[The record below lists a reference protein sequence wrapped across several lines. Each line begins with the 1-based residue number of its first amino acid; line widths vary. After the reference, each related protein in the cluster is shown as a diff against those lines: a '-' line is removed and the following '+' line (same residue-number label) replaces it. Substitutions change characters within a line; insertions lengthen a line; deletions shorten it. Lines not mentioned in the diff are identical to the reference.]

1 MKRIFGT
8 GVALITP
15 FNEDKTIDYTSL
27 EKLINKV
34 TEGGI
39 DFLVVLGTTGE
50 ATSINES
57 EKNELINFI
66 VKLNNKRLPLVL
78 GLGGNNTNKLINE
91 INNTDLSNFDA
102 ILSVTPYYNKPSQK
116 GLYHH
121 YAEISK
127 SSTIP
132 IILYNVPSRTGVNM
146 SPEITIQLANDFKNI
161 ISIKE
166 ASGDINQIKYIL
178 KNKPKNFDVL
188 SGDDGLTF
196 EIIQNG
202 GAGVISVIGQ
212 SNPVEF
218 SSLVKFTLNG
228 KLSDAKREARWVWW
242 AGQGTARTATF
253 LVVLLLTIW
262 APRSTLHAHR
272 VMAGGAVRDK
282 ACKRGSSPDSSESLG
297 RG

>member
-1 MKRIFGT
+1 MKRISGT

-27 EKLINKV
+27 DKLINKV
-34 TEGGI
+34 IEGGI

-57 EKNELINFI
+57 EKKELINFI

-78 GLGGNNTNKLINE
+78 GIGGNNTNKLIKE
-91 INNTDLSNFDA
+91 INNTDLSDFDA
-102 ILSVTPYYNKPSQK
+102 ILSVTPYYNKPSQN

-127 SSTIP
+127 SSPIP

-146 SPEITIQLANDFKNI
+146 SPETTIQLANDFKNI

-188 SGDDGLTF
+188 SGDDGLTL

-212 SNPVEF
+212 SNPEEF
-218 SSLVKFTLNG
+218 SSLVKFALNG
-228 KLSDAKREARWVWW
+228 KLSDAKILHDKLYGLYHYLYSEGNPSGVKAFLSL
-242 AGQGTARTATF
+242 QGVCKNYLRLP
-253 LVVLLLTIW
+253 LVPI
-262 APRSTLHAHR
+262 
-272 VMAGGAVRDK
+272 
-282 ACKRGSSPDSSESLG
+282 SSELFNDFKIYLANEVN
-297 RG
+297 

>member
-15 FNEDKTIDYTSL
+15 FNEDKTIDYSSL

-34 TEGGI
+34 IKGGI

-50 ATSINES
+50 ATSINKS

-78 GLGGNNTNKLINE
+78 GLGGNNTNKLIKE

-127 SSTIP
+127 SSPIP

-188 SGDDGLTF
+188 SGDDGLTL

-218 SSLVKFTLNG
+218 SSLVKFALNG
-228 KLSDAKREARWVWW
+228 ELSDAKLVHDKLYGLYHYLYSEGNPSGVKAFLSL
-242 AGQGTARTATF
+242 QGICKNYLRLP
-253 LVVLLLTIW
+253 LVPI
-262 APRSTLHAHR
+262 
-272 VMAGGAVRDK
+272 
-282 ACKRGSSPDSSESLG
+282 SSKLFNDFKMYLSNEVN
-297 RG
+297 

>member
-15 FNEDKTIDYTSL
+15 FNEDKTIDYISL
-27 EKLINKV
+27 KKLINKV

-127 SSTIP
+127 SSPIP

-188 SGDDGLTF
+188 SGDDGLTL

-212 SNPVEF
+212 SNPEEF
-218 SSLVKFTLNG
+218 SSLVKFALNG
-228 KLSDAKREARWVWW
+228 KLSDAKILHDKLYGLYHYLYSEGNPSGVKAFLSL
-242 AGQGTARTATF
+242 QG
-253 LVVLLLTIW
+253 I
-262 APRSTLHAHR
+262 
-272 VMAGGAVRDK
+272 
-282 ACKRGSSPDSSESLG
+282 CKNYLRLPLFPISSELFNDFKIYLANEVN
-297 RG
+297 

>member
-127 SSTIP
+127 SSPIP

-188 SGDDGLTF
+188 SGDDGLTL

-218 SSLVKFTLNG
+218 SSLVKFALNG
-228 KLSDAKREARWVWW
+228 KLSDAKLLHDKLYGLYHYLYSEGNPSGVKAFLSL
-242 AGQGTARTATF
+242 QGVCKNYLRLP
-253 LVVLLLTIW
+253 LVPI
-262 APRSTLHAHR
+262 
-272 VMAGGAVRDK
+272 
-282 ACKRGSSPDSSESLG
+282 SSKLFNDFKIYLANEVN
-297 RG
+297 

>member
-1 MKRIFGT
+1 MKRISGT

-27 EKLINKV
+27 DKLINKV
-34 TEGGI
+34 IEGGI

-57 EKNELINFI
+57 EKKELINFI

-78 GLGGNNTNKLINE
+78 GIGGNNTNKLIKE
-91 INNTDLSNFDA
+91 INNTDLSDFDA

-127 SSTIP
+127 SSPIP

-188 SGDDGLTF
+188 SGDDGLTL

-212 SNPVEF
+212 SNPEEF
-218 SSLVKFTLNG
+218 SSLVKFALNG
-228 KLSDAKREARWVWW
+228 KLSDAKLIHDKLYGLYHYLYSEGNPSGVKAFLSL
-242 AGQGTARTATF
+242 QGVCKNYLRLP
-253 LVVLLLTIW
+253 LVPI
-262 APRSTLHAHR
+262 
-272 VMAGGAVRDK
+272 
-282 ACKRGSSPDSSESLG
+282 SSELFNDFKIYLANEVN
-297 RG
+297 

>member
-15 FNEDKTIDYTSL
+15 FNEDKTIDYSSL

-34 TEGGI
+34 IEGGI

-78 GLGGNNTNKLINE
+78 GLGGNNTNKLIKE
-91 INNTDLSNFDA
+91 INNTDLSDFDA

-127 SSTIP
+127 SSPIP

-188 SGDDGLTF
+188 SGDDGLTL

-212 SNPVEF
+212 SNPEEF
-218 SSLVKFTLNG
+218 SSLVKFALNG
-228 KLSDAKREARWVWW
+228 KLSDAKLLHDKLYGLYHYLYSEGNPSGVKAFLSL
-242 AGQGTARTATF
+242 QGICKNYLRLP
-253 LVVLLLTIW
+253 LVPI
-262 APRSTLHAHR
+262 
-272 VMAGGAVRDK
+272 
-282 ACKRGSSPDSSESLG
+282 SSKLFNDFKMYLSNEVN
-297 RG
+297 

>member
-1 MKRIFGT
+1 MKRISGT

-27 EKLINKV
+27 DKLINKV
-34 TEGGI
+34 IEGGI

-57 EKNELINFI
+57 EKKELINFI

-78 GLGGNNTNKLINE
+78 GIGGNNTNKLIKE
-91 INNTDLSNFDA
+91 INNTDLSDFDA
-102 ILSVTPYYNKPSQK
+102 ILSVTPYYNKPSQN

-127 SSTIP
+127 SSPIP

-188 SGDDGLTF
+188 SGDDGLTL

-212 SNPVEF
+212 SNPEEF
-218 SSLVKFTLNG
+218 SSLVKFALNG
-228 KLSDAKREARWVWW
+228 KLSDAKLIHDKLYGLYHYLYSEVNPSGVKAFLSL
-242 AGQGTARTATF
+242 QGVCKNYLRLP
-253 LVVLLLTIW
+253 LVPI
-262 APRSTLHAHR
+262 
-272 VMAGGAVRDK
+272 
-282 ACKRGSSPDSSESLG
+282 SSELFNDFKIYLANEVN
-297 RG
+297 

>member
-1 MKRIFGT
+1 MKRISGT

-27 EKLINKV
+27 DKLINKV
-34 TEGGI
+34 IEGGI

-57 EKNELINFI
+57 EKKELINFI

-78 GLGGNNTNKLINE
+78 GIGGNNTNKLIKE
-91 INNTDLSNFDA
+91 INNTDLSDFDA

-127 SSTIP
+127 SSPIP
-132 IILYNVPSRTGVNM
+132 IILYNVPSRTGINM
-146 SPEITIQLANDFKNI
+146 SPETTIQLANDFKNI

-188 SGDDGLTF
+188 SGDDGLTL

-212 SNPVEF
+212 SNPEEF
-218 SSLVKFTLNG
+218 SSLVKFALNG
-228 KLSDAKREARWVWW
+228 KLSDAKILHDKLYGLYHYLYSEGNPSGVKAFLSL
-242 AGQGTARTATF
+242 QGVCKNYLRLP
-253 LVVLLLTIW
+253 LVPI
-262 APRSTLHAHR
+262 
-272 VMAGGAVRDK
+272 
-282 ACKRGSSPDSSESLG
+282 SSELFNDFKIYLANEVN
-297 RG
+297 

>member
-15 FNEDKTIDYTSL
+15 FNEDKTIDYPSL

-34 TEGGI
+34 IEGGI

-78 GLGGNNTNKLINE
+78 GLGGNNTNNLIKE
-91 INNTDLSNFDA
+91 INNIDLSDFDA

-127 SSTIP
+127 SSPIP

-166 ASGDINQIKYIL
+166 ASGDLNQIKYIL

-188 SGDDGLTF
+188 SGDDGLTL

-218 SSLVKFTLNG
+218 SSLVKFALNG
-228 KLSDAKREARWVWW
+228 KLSDAKLLHNKLYGLYHYLYSEGNPSGVKAFLTL
-242 AGQGTARTATF
+242 QGVCKNYLRLP
-253 LVVLLLTIW
+253 LV
-262 APRSTLHAHR
+262 P
-272 VMAGGAVRDK
+272 M
-282 ACKRGSSPDSSESLG
+282 SSELFNDFKIYLANEVN
-297 RG
+297 

>member
-1 MKRIFGT
+1 MKRISGT

-27 EKLINKV
+27 DKLLNKV
-34 TEGGI
+34 INGGI

-57 EKNELINFI
+57 EKKELINFI

-78 GLGGNNTNKLINE
+78 GIGGNNTNKLIKE
-91 INNTDLSNFDA
+91 INNTDLSDFDA
-102 ILSVTPYYNKPSQK
+102 ILSVTPYYNKPSQN

-127 SSTIP
+127 SSPIP

-188 SGDDGLTF
+188 SGDDGLTL

-202 GAGVISVIGQ
+202 GTGVISVIGQ
-212 SNPVEF
+212 SNPEEF
-218 SSLVKFTLNG
+218 SSLVKFALNG
-228 KLSDAKREARWVWW
+228 KLSDAKLIHDKLYGLYHYLYSEGNPSGVKAFLSL
-242 AGQGTARTATF
+242 QGVCKNYLRLP
-253 LVVLLLTIW
+253 LVPI
-262 APRSTLHAHR
+262 
-272 VMAGGAVRDK
+272 
-282 ACKRGSSPDSSESLG
+282 SSELFNDFKIYLANEVN
-297 RG
+297 

>member
-15 FNEDKTIDYTSL
+15 FNEDKTIDYPSL

-34 TEGGI
+34 IKGGI

-50 ATSINES
+50 ATSINKS

-78 GLGGNNTNKLINE
+78 GLGGNNTNRLIKE
-91 INNTDLSNFDA
+91 INNTDLSDFDA

-127 SSTIP
+127 SSPIP
-132 IILYNVPSRTGVNM
+132 IILYNVPSRTGVNL

-188 SGDDGLTF
+188 SGDDGLTL

-202 GAGVISVIGQ
+202 GVGVISVIGQ

-218 SSLVKFTLNG
+218 SSLVKFALNG
-228 KLSDAKREARWVWW
+228 KLSDAKLLHDKLYGLYHYLYSEGNPSGVKAFLSL
-242 AGQGTARTATF
+242 QGVCKNYLRLP
-253 LVVLLLTIW
+253 LV
-262 APRSTLHAHR
+262 P
-272 VMAGGAVRDK
+272 M
-282 ACKRGSSPDSSESLG
+282 SSELFNDFKIYLANEIN
-297 RG
+297 

>member
-1 MKRIFGT
+1 MKRISGT

-27 EKLINKV
+27 DKLINKV
-34 TEGGI
+34 IEGGI

-57 EKNELINFI
+57 EKKELINFI

-78 GLGGNNTNKLINE
+78 GIGGNNTNKLIKE
-91 INNTDLSNFDA
+91 INNTDLSDFDA
-102 ILSVTPYYNKPSQK
+102 ILSVTPYYNKPSQN

-127 SSTIP
+127 SSPIP

-188 SGDDGLTF
+188 SGDDGLTL

-212 SNPVEF
+212 SNPEEF
-218 SSLVKFTLNG
+218 SSLVKFALNG
-228 KLSDAKREARWVWW
+228 KLSDAKLIHDKLYGLYHYLYSEGNPSGVKAFLSL
-242 AGQGTARTATF
+242 QGVCKNYLRLP
-253 LVVLLLTIW
+253 LVPI
-262 APRSTLHAHR
+262 
-272 VMAGGAVRDK
+272 
-282 ACKRGSSPDSSESLG
+282 SSELFNDFKIYLANEVD
-297 RG
+297 

>member
-15 FNEDKTIDYTSL
+15 FNEDKTIDYPSL
-27 EKLINKV
+27 EKLISKV
-34 TEGGI
+34 IEGGI

-78 GLGGNNTNKLINE
+78 GLGGNNTNKLIKE
-91 INNTDLSNFDA
+91 INNTDLSDFDA

-127 SSTIP
+127 SSPIP

-188 SGDDGLTF
+188 SGDDGLTL

-212 SNPVEF
+212 SNPIEF
-218 SSLVKFTLNG
+218 SSLVKFALNG
-228 KLSDAKREARWVWW
+228 KLSDAKLLHDKLYGLYHYLYSEGNPSGVKAFLSL
-242 AGQGTARTATF
+242 QGVCKNYLRLP
-253 LVVLLLTIW
+253 LVPISNKLFNDFKIYLANEVN
-262 APRSTLHAHR
+262 
-272 VMAGGAVRDK
+272 
-282 ACKRGSSPDSSESLG
+282 
-297 RG
+297 

>member
-15 FNEDKTIDYTSL
+15 FNEDKTIDYPSL

-34 TEGGI
+34 IEGGI

-78 GLGGNNTNKLINE
+78 GLGGNNTNKLIKE
-91 INNTDLSNFDA
+91 INNTDLSDFDA
-102 ILSVTPYYNKPSQK
+102 ILSVTPYYNKPSQN
-116 GLYHH
+116 GLYYH

-127 SSTIP
+127 SSPIP

-188 SGDDGLTF
+188 SGDDGLTL

-218 SSLVKFTLNG
+218 SSLVKFALNG
-228 KLSDAKREARWVWW
+228 KLSDAKLLHDKLYGLYHYLYSEGNPSGVKAFLSL
-242 AGQGTARTATF
+242 QGVCKNYLRLP
-253 LVVLLLTIW
+253 LVPI
-262 APRSTLHAHR
+262 
-272 VMAGGAVRDK
+272 
-282 ACKRGSSPDSSESLG
+282 SSKLFNDFKIYLANEVN
-297 RG
+297 

>member
-15 FNEDKTIDYTSL
+15 FNEDKTIDYPSL

-34 TEGGI
+34 IEGGI

-66 VKLNNKRLPLVL
+66 VKLNNRRLPLVL
-78 GLGGNNTNKLINE
+78 GLGGNNTNKLIKE
-91 INNTDLSNFDA
+91 INNTDLSDFDA

-127 SSTIP
+127 SSPIP

-166 ASGDINQIKYIL
+166 ASGDVNQIKYIL

-188 SGDDGLTF
+188 SGDDGLTL

-218 SSLVKFTLNG
+218 SSLVKFALNG
-228 KLSDAKREARWVWW
+228 KLSDAKFLHDKLYGLYHYLYSEGNPSGVKAFLSL
-242 AGQGTARTATF
+242 QGVCKNYLRLP
-253 LVVLLLTIW
+253 LV
-262 APRSTLHAHR
+262 P
-272 VMAGGAVRDK
+272 M
-282 ACKRGSSPDSSESLG
+282 SSELFNDFKIYLSNEIN
-297 RG
+297 

>member
-1 MKRIFGT
+1 MKRISGT

-15 FNEDKTIDYTSL
+15 FNEDKTIDYSSL
-27 EKLINKV
+27 DKLLNKV
-34 TEGGI
+34 IEGGI

-57 EKNELINFI
+57 EKKELINFI

-78 GLGGNNTNKLINE
+78 GIGGNNTNKLIKE
-91 INNTDLSNFDA
+91 IDNTDLSDFDA
-102 ILSVTPYYNKPSQK
+102 ILSVTPYYNKPSQN

-127 SSTIP
+127 SSPIP

-188 SGDDGLTF
+188 SGDDGLTL

-212 SNPVEF
+212 SNPEEF
-218 SSLVKFTLNG
+218 SSLVKFALNG
-228 KLSDAKREARWVWW
+228 KLSDAKILHDKLYGLYHYLYSEGNPSGVKAFLSL
-242 AGQGTARTATF
+242 QGVCKNYLRLP
-253 LVVLLLTIW
+253 LVPI
-262 APRSTLHAHR
+262 
-272 VMAGGAVRDK
+272 
-282 ACKRGSSPDSSESLG
+282 SSELFNDFKIYLANEVN
-297 RG
+297 

>member
-1 MKRIFGT
+1 MKRISGT

-27 EKLINKV
+27 DKLINKV
-34 TEGGI
+34 IEGGI

-57 EKNELINFI
+57 EKKELINFI

-78 GLGGNNTNKLINE
+78 GIGGNNTNKLIKE
-91 INNTDLSNFDA
+91 INNTDLSDFDA
-102 ILSVTPYYNKPSQK
+102 ILSVTPYYNKPSQN

-127 SSTIP
+127 SSPIP
-132 IILYNVPSRTGVNM
+132 IILYNVPSRTGINM
-146 SPEITIQLANDFKNI
+146 SPETTIQLANDFKNI

-188 SGDDGLTF
+188 SGDDGLTL

-212 SNPVEF
+212 SNPEEF
-218 SSLVKFTLNG
+218 SSLVKFALNG
-228 KLSDAKREARWVWW
+228 KLSDAKILHDKLYGLYHYLYSEGNPSGVKAFLSLQGVCKNYLRLPLVPISRELFNDFKIYLANEVN
-242 AGQGTARTATF
+242 
-253 LVVLLLTIW
+253 
-262 APRSTLHAHR
+262 
-272 VMAGGAVRDK
+272 
-282 ACKRGSSPDSSESLG
+282 
-297 RG
+297 

>member
-1 MKRIFGT
+1 MKRISGT

-27 EKLINKV
+27 DKLINKV
-34 TEGGI
+34 IEGGI

-50 ATSINES
+50 ATSINDS
-57 EKNELINFI
+57 EKKELINFI

-78 GLGGNNTNKLINE
+78 GIGGNNTNKLIKE
-91 INNTDLSNFDA
+91 INNTDLSDFDA
-102 ILSVTPYYNKPSQK
+102 ILSVTPYYNKPSQN

-127 SSTIP
+127 SSPIP

-188 SGDDGLTF
+188 SGDDGLTL

-202 GAGVISVIGQ
+202 GTGVISVIGQ
-212 SNPVEF
+212 SNPEEF
-218 SSLVKFTLNG
+218 SSLVKFALNG
-228 KLSDAKREARWVWW
+228 KLSDAKLIHDKLYGLYHYLYSEGNPSGVKAFLSL
-242 AGQGTARTATF
+242 QGVCKNYLRLP
-253 LVVLLLTIW
+253 LVPI
-262 APRSTLHAHR
+262 
-272 VMAGGAVRDK
+272 
-282 ACKRGSSPDSSESLG
+282 SSELFNDFKIYLANEVN
-297 RG
+297 

>member
-34 TEGGI
+34 ILGGI

-57 EKNELINFI
+57 EKNDLINFI

-78 GLGGNNTNKLINE
+78 GLGGNNTNKLIKE
-91 INNTDLSNFDA
+91 INNTDLSDFDA

-127 SSTIP
+127 SSPIP

-161 ISIKE
+161 LSIKE

-188 SGDDGLTF
+188 SGDDGLTL

-218 SSLVKFTLNG
+218 SSLVKFALNG
-228 KLSDAKREARWVWW
+228 KLSDAKLLHDKLYGLYHYLYSEGNPSGVKAFLSL
-242 AGQGTARTATF
+242 QGICKNYLRLP
-253 LVVLLLTIW
+253 LVPI
-262 APRSTLHAHR
+262 
-272 VMAGGAVRDK
+272 
-282 ACKRGSSPDSSESLG
+282 SSKLFNDFKIYLANELN
-297 RG
+297 

>member
-78 GLGGNNTNKLINE
+78 GLGGNNTNKLIKE
-91 INNTDLSNFDA
+91 INNTDLSDFDA

-127 SSTIP
+127 SSPIP

-146 SPEITIQLANDFKNI
+146 SPEITIQLANDFNNI

-188 SGDDGLTF
+188 SGDDGLTL

-212 SNPVEF
+212 SNPEEF
-218 SSLVKFTLNG
+218 SSLVKFALNG
-228 KLSDAKREARWVWW
+228 KLSDAKLIHDKLYGLYHYLYSEGNPSGVKAFLSL
-242 AGQGTARTATF
+242 QGVCKNYLRLP
-253 LVVLLLTIW
+253 LVPI
-262 APRSTLHAHR
+262 
-272 VMAGGAVRDK
+272 
-282 ACKRGSSPDSSESLG
+282 SSELFNDFKIYLANEIN
-297 RG
+297 

>member
-39 DFLVVLGTTGE
+39 NFLVVLGTTGE

-91 INNTDLSNFDA
+91 INNTDLSDFDA

-127 SSTIP
+127 SSPIP

-188 SGDDGLTF
+188 SGDDGLTL

-218 SSLVKFTLNG
+218 SSLVKFALNG
-228 KLSDAKREARWVWW
+228 KLSDAKLIHDKLYGLYHYLYSEGNPSGVKAFLSL
-242 AGQGTARTATF
+242 QGVCKNYLRLP
-253 LVVLLLTIW
+253 LVPI
-262 APRSTLHAHR
+262 
-272 VMAGGAVRDK
+272 
-282 ACKRGSSPDSSESLG
+282 SSKLFNDFKIYLANEVN
-297 RG
+297 

>member
-1 MKRIFGT
+1 MKRISGT

-27 EKLINKV
+27 DKLINKV
-34 TEGGI
+34 IEGGI

-50 ATSINES
+50 ATSINDS
-57 EKNELINFI
+57 EKKELINFI

-78 GLGGNNTNKLINE
+78 GIGGNNTNKLIKE
-91 INNTDLSNFDA
+91 INNTDLSDFDA
-102 ILSVTPYYNKPSQK
+102 ILSVTPYYNKPTQK
-116 GLYHH
+116 GLYRH

-127 SSTIP
+127 SSPIP

-188 SGDDGLTF
+188 SGDDGLTL

-202 GAGVISVIGQ
+202 GVGVISVIGQ
-212 SNPVEF
+212 SNPEEF
-218 SSLVKFTLNG
+218 SSLVKFALNG
-228 KLSDAKREARWVWW
+228 KLSDAKLIHDKLYGLYHYLYSEGNPSGVKAFLSL
-242 AGQGTARTATF
+242 QGVCKNYLRLP
-253 LVVLLLTIW
+253 LVPI
-262 APRSTLHAHR
+262 
-272 VMAGGAVRDK
+272 
-282 ACKRGSSPDSSESLG
+282 SSELFNDFKIYLANEVN
-297 RG
+297 

>member
-15 FNEDKTIDYTSL
+15 FNEDKTIDYPSL

-34 TEGGI
+34 IEGGI

-66 VKLNNKRLPLVL
+66 IKLNNKRLPLVL
-78 GLGGNNTNKLINE
+78 GLGGNNTNKLIKE
-91 INNTDLSNFDA
+91 INNTDLSDFDA

-127 SSTIP
+127 SSPIP

-188 SGDDGLTF
+188 SGDDGLTL

-218 SSLVKFTLNG
+218 SSLVKFALNG
-228 KLSDAKREARWVWW
+228 KLSDAKLLHDKLYGLYHYLYSEGNPSGVKAFLSL
-242 AGQGTARTATF
+242 QGVCKNYLRLP
-253 LVVLLLTIW
+253 LVPI
-262 APRSTLHAHR
+262 
-272 VMAGGAVRDK
+272 
-282 ACKRGSSPDSSESLG
+282 SSKLFNDFKIYLANEVN
-297 RG
+297 

>member
-15 FNEDKTIDYTSL
+15 FNEDKTIDYSSL
-27 EKLINKV
+27 KKLINKV
-34 TEGGI
+34 IKGGI

-50 ATSINES
+50 ATSINKS

-66 VKLNNKRLPLVL
+66 VKINNKRLPLVL
-78 GLGGNNTNKLINE
+78 GLGGNNTNKLIKE

-127 SSTIP
+127 TSPIP
-132 IILYNVPSRTGVNM
+132 IILYNVPSRTGVNL

-178 KNKPKNFDVL
+178 KNKPKSFDVL
-188 SGDDGLTF
+188 SGDDGLTL

-212 SNPVEF
+212 SNPEEF
-218 SSLVKFTLNG
+218 SSLVKFALNG
-228 KLSDAKREARWVWW
+228 KLSDAKLLHDKLYGLYHYLYSEGNPSGVKAFLSL
-242 AGQGTARTATF
+242 QGICKNYLRLP
-253 LVVLLLTIW
+253 LVPI
-262 APRSTLHAHR
+262 
-272 VMAGGAVRDK
+272 
-282 ACKRGSSPDSSESLG
+282 SSKLFNDFKIYLANEVN
-297 RG
+297 

>member
-15 FNEDKTIDYTSL
+15 FNEDKTIDYPSL

-34 TEGGI
+34 IEGGI

-78 GLGGNNTNKLINE
+78 GLGGNNTNKLIKE
-91 INNTDLSNFDA
+91 INNTDLSDFDA

-127 SSTIP
+127 SSPIP

-188 SGDDGLTF
+188 SGDDGLTL

-212 SNPVEF
+212 SNPEEF
-218 SSLVKFTLNG
+218 SSLVKFALNG
-228 KLSDAKREARWVWW
+228 KLSDAKLLHDKLYGLYHYLYSEGNPSGVKAFLSL
-242 AGQGTARTATF
+242 QGVCKNYLRLP
-253 LVVLLLTIW
+253 LVPI
-262 APRSTLHAHR
+262 
-272 VMAGGAVRDK
+272 
-282 ACKRGSSPDSSESLG
+282 SSKLFNDFKTYLSNEVN
-297 RG
+297 

>member
-91 INNTDLSNFDA
+91 INNTDLSDFDA

-127 SSTIP
+127 SSPIP

-188 SGDDGLTF
+188 SGDDGLTL

-218 SSLVKFTLNG
+218 SSLVKFALNG
-228 KLSDAKREARWVWW
+228 KLSDAKLVHDKLYGLYHYLYSEGNPSGVKAFLSL
-242 AGQGTARTATF
+242 QGVCKNYLRLP
-253 LVVLLLTIW
+253 LV
-262 APRSTLHAHR
+262 P
-272 VMAGGAVRDK
+272 M
-282 ACKRGSSPDSSESLG
+282 SSELLNDFKIYLSNEVN
-297 RG
+297 

>member
-1 MKRIFGT
+1 MKRISGT

-27 EKLINKV
+27 DKLINKV
-34 TEGGI
+34 IEGGI

-57 EKNELINFI
+57 EKKELINFI

-78 GLGGNNTNKLINE
+78 GIGGNNTNKLIKE
-91 INNTDLSNFDA
+91 INNTDLSDFDA
-102 ILSVTPYYNKPSQK
+102 ILSVTPYYNKPSQN

-127 SSTIP
+127 SSPIP

-146 SPEITIQLANDFKNI
+146 SPETTIQLANDFKNI

-188 SGDDGLTF
+188 SGDDGLTL

-212 SNPVEF
+212 SNPEEF
-218 SSLVKFTLNG
+218 SSLVKFALNG
-228 KLSDAKREARWVWW
+228 KLSDAKLIHDKLYGLYHYLYSEGNPSGVKAFLSL
-242 AGQGTARTATF
+242 QGVCKNF
-253 LVVLLLTIW
+253 LRLPLVPI
-262 APRSTLHAHR
+262 
-272 VMAGGAVRDK
+272 
-282 ACKRGSSPDSSESLG
+282 SSELFNDFKIYLANEVN
-297 RG
+297 

>member
-15 FNEDKTIDYTSL
+15 FNEDKTIDYPSL

-34 TEGGI
+34 IEGGI

-78 GLGGNNTNKLINE
+78 GLGGNNTNRLIKE
-91 INNTDLSNFDA
+91 INNTDLSDFDA

-127 SSTIP
+127 SSPIP

-188 SGDDGLTF
+188 SGDDGLTL

-218 SSLVKFTLNG
+218 SSLVKFALNG
-228 KLSDAKREARWVWW
+228 KLSAAKLLHDKLYGLYHYLYSEGNPSGVKAFLSL
-242 AGQGTARTATF
+242 QGVCKNYLRLP
-253 LVVLLLTIW
+253 LV
-262 APRSTLHAHR
+262 P
-272 VMAGGAVRDK
+272 M
-282 ACKRGSSPDSSESLG
+282 SSELFNDFKIYLSNEVN
-297 RG
+297 

>member
-1 MKRIFGT
+1 MKRISGT

-15 FNEDKTIDYTSL
+15 FNEDKSIDYTSL
-27 EKLINKV
+27 DKLINKV
-34 TEGGI
+34 IEGGI

-50 ATSINES
+50 ATSINEF
-57 EKNELINFI
+57 EKKELINFI

-78 GLGGNNTNKLINE
+78 GIGGNNTNKLIKE
-91 INNTDLSNFDA
+91 INNTDLSDFDA
-102 ILSVTPYYNKPSQK
+102 ILSVTPYYNKPSQN

-127 SSTIP
+127 SSPIP
-132 IILYNVPSRTGVNM
+132 IILYNVPSRTGINM
-146 SPEITIQLANDFKNI
+146 SPETTIQLANDFKNI

-188 SGDDGLTF
+188 SGDDGLTL

-212 SNPVEF
+212 SNPEEF
-218 SSLVKFTLNG
+218 SSLVKFALNG
-228 KLSDAKREARWVWW
+228 KLSDAKILHDKLYGLYHYLYSEGNPSGVKAFLSL
-242 AGQGTARTATF
+242 QGVCKNYLRLP
-253 LVVLLLTIW
+253 LVPI
-262 APRSTLHAHR
+262 
-272 VMAGGAVRDK
+272 
-282 ACKRGSSPDSSESLG
+282 SSELFNDFKIYLANEVN
-297 RG
+297 

>member
-66 VKLNNKRLPLVL
+66 VKLNNKRLQLVL
-78 GLGGNNTNKLINE
+78 GLGGNNTNKLIKE

-127 SSTIP
+127 SSPIP

-178 KNKPKNFDVL
+178 KNKPKSFDVL
-188 SGDDGLTF
+188 SGDDGLTL

-218 SSLVKFTLNG
+218 SSLVKFALNG
-228 KLSDAKREARWVWW
+228 KLSDAKLLHDKLYGLYHYLYSEGNPSGVKAFLSL
-242 AGQGTARTATF
+242 QGICKNYLRLP
-253 LVVLLLTIW
+253 LVPI
-262 APRSTLHAHR
+262 
-272 VMAGGAVRDK
+272 
-282 ACKRGSSPDSSESLG
+282 SSKLFNDFKMYLSNEVN
-297 RG
+297 

>member
-15 FNEDKTIDYTSL
+15 FNEDKTIDYPSL

-34 TEGGI
+34 IEGGI

-66 VKLNNKRLPLVL
+66 IKLNNKRLPLVL
-78 GLGGNNTNKLINE
+78 GLGGNNTNKLIKE
-91 INNTDLSNFDA
+91 INNTDLSDFDA

-127 SSTIP
+127 SSPIP
-132 IILYNVPSRTGVNM
+132 IVLYNVPSRTGVNM

-188 SGDDGLTF
+188 SGDDGLTL

-218 SSLVKFTLNG
+218 SSLVKFALNG
-228 KLSDAKREARWVWW
+228 KLSAAKILHDKLYGLYHYLYSEGNPSGVKAFLSL
-242 AGQGTARTATF
+242 QGVCKNYLRLP
-253 LVVLLLTIW
+253 LVPI
-262 APRSTLHAHR
+262 
-272 VMAGGAVRDK
+272 
-282 ACKRGSSPDSSESLG
+282 SSKLFNDFKIYLANEVN
-297 RG
+297 

>member
-91 INNTDLSNFDA
+91 INNTDLSDFDA

-127 SSTIP
+127 SSPIP

-188 SGDDGLTF
+188 SGDDGLTL

-218 SSLVKFTLNG
+218 SSLVKFALNG
-228 KLSDAKREARWVWW
+228 KLSDAKLVHDKLYGLYHYLYSEGNPSGVKAFLSL
-242 AGQGTARTATF
+242 QGVCKNYLRLP
-253 LVVLLLTIW
+253 LV
-262 APRSTLHAHR
+262 P
-272 VMAGGAVRDK
+272 M
-282 ACKRGSSPDSSESLG
+282 SSELFNDFKIYLANEVN
-297 RG
+297 

>member
-1 MKRIFGT
+1 MKRISGT

-27 EKLINKV
+27 DKLINKV
-34 TEGGI
+34 IEGGI

-50 ATSINES
+50 ATSINDS
-57 EKNELINFI
+57 EKKELINFI

-78 GLGGNNTNKLINE
+78 GIGGNNTNKLIKE
-91 INNTDLSNFDA
+91 INNTDLSDFDA

-127 SSTIP
+127 SSPIP

-188 SGDDGLTF
+188 SGDDGLTL

-212 SNPVEF
+212 SNPEEF
-218 SSLVKFTLNG
+218 SSLVKFALNG
-228 KLSDAKREARWVWW
+228 KLSDAKLIHDKLYGLYHYLYSEGNPSGVKAFLSL
-242 AGQGTARTATF
+242 QGVCKNYLRLP
-253 LVVLLLTIW
+253 LVPI
-262 APRSTLHAHR
+262 
-272 VMAGGAVRDK
+272 
-282 ACKRGSSPDSSESLG
+282 SSKLFNDFKIYLANEVN
-297 RG
+297 

>member
-15 FNEDKTIDYTSL
+15 FNEDKTIDYSSL

-34 TEGGI
+34 IKGGI

-50 ATSINES
+50 ATSINKS

-78 GLGGNNTNKLINE
+78 GLGGNNTNKLIKE

-127 SSTIP
+127 TSPIP
-132 IILYNVPSRTGVNM
+132 IILYNVPSRTGVNL

-188 SGDDGLTF
+188 SGDDGLTL

-212 SNPVEF
+212 SNPEEF
-218 SSLVKFTLNG
+218 SSLVKFALNG
-228 KLSDAKREARWVWW
+228 KLSDAKLLHDKLYGLYHYLYSEGNPSGVKAFLSL
-242 AGQGTARTATF
+242 QGICKNYLRLP
-253 LVVLLLTIW
+253 LVPI
-262 APRSTLHAHR
+262 
-272 VMAGGAVRDK
+272 
-282 ACKRGSSPDSSESLG
+282 SSKLFNDFKMYLSNEVN
-297 RG
+297 

>member
-1 MKRIFGT
+1 MKRISGT

-27 EKLINKV
+27 DKLINKV
-34 TEGGI
+34 IEGGI

-50 ATSINES
+50 ATSINDS
-57 EKNELINFI
+57 EKKELINFI

-78 GLGGNNTNKLINE
+78 GIGGNNTNKLIKE
-91 INNTDLSNFDA
+91 INNTDLSDFDA

-116 GLYHH
+116 GLYNH

-127 SSTIP
+127 SSPIP
-132 IILYNVPSRTGVNM
+132 IILYNVPSRTGINM
-146 SPEITIQLANDFKNI
+146 SPETTIQLANDFKNI

-188 SGDDGLTF
+188 SGDDGLTL

-212 SNPVEF
+212 SNPEEF
-218 SSLVKFTLNG
+218 SSLVKFALNG
-228 KLSDAKREARWVWW
+228 KLSDAKILHDKLYGLYHYLYSEGNPSGVKAFLSL
-242 AGQGTARTATF
+242 QGVCKNYLRLP
-253 LVVLLLTIW
+253 LVPI
-262 APRSTLHAHR
+262 
-272 VMAGGAVRDK
+272 
-282 ACKRGSSPDSSESLG
+282 SSELFNDFKIYLANEVN
-297 RG
+297 

>member
-1 MKRIFGT
+1 MKRISGT

-27 EKLINKV
+27 DRLINKV
-34 TEGGI
+34 IEGGI

-50 ATSINES
+50 ASSINES
-57 EKNELINFI
+57 EKKELINFV

-78 GLGGNNTNKLINE
+78 GIGGNNTNKLIKE
-91 INNTDLSNFDA
+91 INNTDLSDFDA

-127 SSTIP
+127 SSPIP
-132 IILYNVPSRTGVNM
+132 IILYNVPSRTGINM
-146 SPEITIQLANDFKNI
+146 SPETTIQLANDFKNI

-188 SGDDGLTF
+188 SGDDGLTL

-212 SNPVEF
+212 SNPEEF
-218 SSLVKFTLNG
+218 SSLVKFALNG
-228 KLSDAKREARWVWW
+228 KLSDAKILHDKLYGLYHYLYSEGNPSGVKAFLSL
-242 AGQGTARTATF
+242 QGVCKNYLRLP
-253 LVVLLLTIW
+253 LVPI
-262 APRSTLHAHR
+262 
-272 VMAGGAVRDK
+272 
-282 ACKRGSSPDSSESLG
+282 SSELFNDFKIYLANEVN
-297 RG
+297 

>member
-1 MKRIFGT
+1 MKRISGT

-27 EKLINKV
+27 DKLINKV
-34 TEGGI
+34 IEGGI

-57 EKNELINFI
+57 EKKELINFI

-78 GLGGNNTNKLINE
+78 GIGGNNTNKLIKE
-91 INNTDLSNFDA
+91 INNTDLSDFDA

-127 SSTIP
+127 SSPIP

-146 SPEITIQLANDFKNI
+146 SPETTIQLANDFKNI

-166 ASGDINQIKYIL
+166 ASGDLNQIKYIL

-188 SGDDGLTF
+188 SGDDGLTL

-212 SNPVEF
+212 SNPEEF
-218 SSLVKFTLNG
+218 SSLVKFALNG
-228 KLSDAKREARWVWW
+228 KLSDAKILHDKLYGLYHYLYSEGNPSGVKAFLSL
-242 AGQGTARTATF
+242 QGVCKNYLRLP
-253 LVVLLLTIW
+253 LVPI
-262 APRSTLHAHR
+262 
-272 VMAGGAVRDK
+272 
-282 ACKRGSSPDSSESLG
+282 SSELFNDFKIYLANEVN
-297 RG
+297 

>member
-15 FNEDKTIDYTSL
+15 FNEDKTIDYSSL
-27 EKLINKV
+27 KKLINKV
-34 TEGGI
+34 IKGGI

-50 ATSINES
+50 ATSINKS

-66 VKLNNKRLPLVL
+66 VKINNKRLPLVL
-78 GLGGNNTNKLINE
+78 GLGGNNTNKLIKE

-127 SSTIP
+127 TSPIP
-132 IILYNVPSRTGVNM
+132 IILYNVPSRTGVNL

-188 SGDDGLTF
+188 SGDDGLTL

-212 SNPVEF
+212 SNPEEF
-218 SSLVKFTLNG
+218 SSLVKFALNG
-228 KLSDAKREARWVWW
+228 KLSDAKLLHDKLYGLYHYLYSEGNPSGVKAFLSL
-242 AGQGTARTATF
+242 QGICKNYLRLP
-253 LVVLLLTIW
+253 LVPI
-262 APRSTLHAHR
+262 
-272 VMAGGAVRDK
+272 
-282 ACKRGSSPDSSESLG
+282 SSKLFNDFKIYLANEVN
-297 RG
+297 